1 MALNTLSDS
10 FSSYTIQFVNK
21 QVTHLLSTYQQNV
34 FDATVWLPVLLQ
46 SINTYGTI
54 TSHIGVKYLGYKE
67 PYIEGTGNGSPFME
81 TDQGRVPLLASHLV
95 EEKLGNHGQAPAS
108 S

>member
-1 MALNTLSDS
+1 M
-10 FSSYTIQFVNK
+10 
-21 QVTHLLSTYQQNV
+21 
-34 FDATVWLPVLLQ
+34 FDATVRLPVLLQ
-46 SINTYGTI
+46 SIDTYGTI

-67 PYIEGTGNGSPFME
+67 PCIEGTGNGSPLME
-81 TDQGRVPLLASHLV
+81 TDHSRVPLLTSHLV